1 MPLLPDNL
9 LTLVAT
15 RKLGAL
21 ATIKRDGRP
30 QISPVN
36 YAWHPDEATAR
47 TSTRTSLAKVANLR
61 RDARVSLLVTAQD
74 GWSYAVL
81 EGHARLSPVAA
92 ARDDETVE
100 ELVTLY
106 REIAGKEHLD
116 WGDYRR
122 AMVADGRLVLSVVVE
137 RAYGLH
143 QG

>member
-1 MPLLPDNL
+1 
-9 LTLVAT
+9 
-15 RKLGAL
+15 
-21 ATIKRDGRP
+21 
-30 QISPVN
+30 
-36 YAWHPDEATAR
+36 
-47 TSTRTSLAKVANLR
+47 
-61 RDARVSLLVTAQD
+61 
-74 GWSYAVL
+74 VL

-100 ELVTLY
+100 ELIALY